1 MDTGGG
7 RAADRTRRGS
17 DQLQQVLQRR
27 ARFRRPR
34 GRVPE
39 DQGTRA
45 FRGAQ
50 AGKCDTFLP
59 GAQAGKCAAFLP
71 RLCHA
76 EVPQRERVT
85 RFCQAV
91 SAFLR
96 SNPQRY
102 VAVHCTHG
110 LNRTGFMIV
119 SLLVDAMGY
128 TLEAAVAAFA
138 LARAPGLCDANYLL
152 HLHEWYK
159 RPPPV
164 SLPPPPPWR
173 RAEKQKSRKMR
184 ENWDKGRSGREGPRG
199 MHEGAGREKVREKRR
214 EKGRER
220 PRSVAL

>member
-39 DQGTRA
+39 DQGARA

-138 LARAPGLCDANYLL
+138 LARAPGAV
-152 HLHEWYK
+152 HLY
-159 RPPPV
+159 
-164 SLPPPPPWR
+164 
-173 RAEKQKSRKMR
+173 M
-184 ENWDKGRSGREGPRG
+184 
-199 MHEGAGREKVREKRR
+199 
-214 EKGRER
+214 
-220 PRSVAL
+220 